1 MTQLSYR
8 CELIAKR
15 SDPAQMFDGGDVIM
29 PSPMEEFV
37 RKLRRFFN
45 THEIE
50 LELCLR
56 PLASSDRFRFVGR
69 ALRKNSN
76 ATAPKEADTDVRAE
90 EPEVAS
96 FGSYGGGGIGGHGT
110 GTPHTSRSPNDHRS
124 NAKNPNNPAH
134 RAAVNNRSNQHNPN
148 SRAYG
153 ASRGRK

>member
-69 ALRKNSN
+69 ALPKNTA
-76 ATAPKEADTDVRAE
+76 ATTPEKGGTDAQAE

-96 FGSYGGGGIGGHGT
+96 FGSCGGGGIGGHST
-110 GTPHTSRSPNDHRS
+110 GTPHTGRSPNDNRS
-124 NAKNPNNPAH
+124 DAKNPNNPAH